1 VERFCAISY
10 KLQYIVE
17 AKMSDSGICD
27 LCGGVGPGSKQRH
40 IENFKE
46 MITFLES
53 KFKFQV
59 NMDSPKTSDKK
70 SDDLLLTCNGCF
82 TMFEEASRLFL
93 LIKTVK
99 GQLLEVVSRMKEIK
113 ERKEFDRTQRKRP
126 KRKHKARAEITNKR
140 QATEERIV
148 KHSEGIKTFYL
159 KYHRSGVFYGGWEE
173 HRKSFETLLLYCR
186 NKFI

>member
-1 VERFCAISY
+1 
-10 KLQYIVE
+10 
-17 AKMSDSGICD
+17 MSDSGICD
-27 LCGGVGPGSKQRH
+27 LCGGAGPGSKQRH

-59 NMDSPKTSDKK
+59 KTESPKTSDRKC
-70 SDDLLLTCNGCF
+70 DVLTCNGCF

-113 ERKEFDRTQRKRP
+113 EGKEVDQTQRKRP
-126 KRKHKARAEITNKR
+126 KRMQKVHAETTNKR
-140 QATEERIV
+140 QATVEPVAEDG
-148 KHSEGIKTFYL
+148 EGI
-159 KYHRSGVFYGGWEE
+159 
-173 HRKSFETLLLYCR
+173 
-186 NKFI
+186 

>member
-1 VERFCAISY
+1 
-10 KLQYIVE
+10 
-17 AKMSDSGICD
+17 MSDSGICD

-53 KFKFQV
+53 EFKFQ
-59 NMDSPKTSDKK
+59 MKTDFPQTSDRKC
-70 SDDLLLTCNGCF
+70 DVLTCNGCF

-113 ERKEFDRTQRKRP
+113 EGKEFDRTQRKRP
-126 KRKHKARAEITNKR
+126 KRMQKVHAETTNKR
-140 QATEERIV
+140 LVTEERFV
-148 KHSEGIKTFYL
+148 KHSEGIKTLYL